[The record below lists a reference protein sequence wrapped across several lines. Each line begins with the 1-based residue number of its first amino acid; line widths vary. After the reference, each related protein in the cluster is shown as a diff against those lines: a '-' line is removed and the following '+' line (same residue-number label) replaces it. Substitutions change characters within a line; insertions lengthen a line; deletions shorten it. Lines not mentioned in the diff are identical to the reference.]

1 MINRTLIRIKILQL
15 LYAFYQN
22 GEGRPESAE
31 KILME
36 SLDKAYD
43 LYNLLLLLM
52 VDITR
57 MADEIINDQ
66 EERNRVAH
74 VDTVISHR
82 FLDNQFIQQL
92 ASNKQLMHFADT
104 NPALGW
110 GQDRELLK
118 KLYAA
123 ITESEYYAEYM
134 TQTDVDYYAD
144 RELWRKLYKNIIMRA
159 DEIDENI
166 EDKCI
171 YWNDDKEI
179 VDTFVLKTI
188 KRFEPAN
195 GADQDLLPEFRDY
208 EDKEFA
214 KAEAQF
220 WKASADPRFT
230 DLTDFYIVDCEF
242 NQGNYEFAIREGERI
257 YEKVPAP
264 RRERLARLIS
274 EAYLIRGD
282 NTYAVEKVPDA
293 AVIGVLTGF
302 QRKGKQYDV
311 SDRAYRRYV
320 RIWNAIYPLRAF
332 RVRFRREAVQI
343 ARKLGILPPLKKLFG
358 KKGTE

>member
-22 GEGRPESAE
+22 GDGRAESAE

-74 VDTVISHR
+74 IDTVISHR

-92 ASNKQLMHFADT
+92 ASNKQLMHFVDT
-104 NPALGW
+104 NPSLGW
-110 GQDRELLK
+110 SQDRELLK
-118 KLYAA
+118 KLYAF

-134 TQTDVDYYAD
+134 TQTEVDYNAD

-159 DEIDENI
+159 EEIDENI

-188 KRFEPAN
+188 KRFEQAN
-195 GADQDLLPEFRDY
+195 GADQELLPEFRDY

-214 KAEAQF
+214 QILLRKSIDNCQYYQSLISKSVKN
-220 WKASADPRFT
+220 W
-230 DLTDFYIVDCEF
+230 EF
-242 NQGNYEFAIREGERI
+242 D
-257 YEKVPAP
+257 
-264 RRERLARLIS
+264 RLAFMDVILMQMALAEMFSFSEIPVSVTINEYIEMAKYYSTPKSHKYINGILDNVSKRLIK
-274 EAYLIRGD
+274 EH
-282 NTYAVEKVPDA
+282 
-293 AVIGVLTGF
+293 
-302 QRKGKQYDV
+302 
-311 SDRAYRRYV
+311 
-320 RIWNAIYPLRAF
+320 
-332 RVRFRREAVQI
+332 
-343 ARKLGILPPLKKLFG
+343 KLMKK
-358 KKGTE
+358 